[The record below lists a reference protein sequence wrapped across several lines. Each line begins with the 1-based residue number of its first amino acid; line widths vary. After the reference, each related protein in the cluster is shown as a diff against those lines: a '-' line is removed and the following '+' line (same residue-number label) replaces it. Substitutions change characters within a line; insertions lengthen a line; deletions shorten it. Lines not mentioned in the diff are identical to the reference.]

1 MSCHLARTTVEA
13 AMTALAQATEPAT
26 TIMLAD
32 DHAIVRSSL
41 RMVLECV
48 PSFHVVA
55 EAGDVPEALR
65 KIRAYKP
72 RVALLDLSM
81 PDGPST
87 AAIADFQAASPH
99 TAIVFLTMEDEPA
112 LAQAALRAGAEGFVL
127 KEQADGELVDA
138 VRAVAAGSRYLSP
151 ELGARIAR
159 MPDRPPPPPDNLT
172 ERELEVL
179 RMIALGHTNT
189 EIAQTLFLSVRT
201 VESHRSHIQHKI
213 GRNTRADLVAYA
225 FEHELVEPESA
236 AE

>member
-1 MSCHLARTTVEA
+1 MSRDAARATVGI

-41 RMVLECV
+41 RMVLECE

-55 EAGDVPEALR
+55 EAADVPEALR
-65 KIRAYKP
+65 KVRAYKP

-81 PDGPST
+81 PGGPTTS
-87 AAIADFQAASPH
+87 AISDFQKASPH

-138 VRAVAAGSRYLSP
+138 VRAVAGGSRYLSP

-159 MPDRPPPPPDNLT
+159 MPDGPPSPPDNLT
-172 ERELEVL
+172 QRELEVL

-201 VESHRSHIQHKI
+201 VESHRSHIQRKI
-213 GRNTRADLVAYA
+213 GRSTRAELVAYA
-225 FEHELVEPESA
+225 HEHELVEAESA
-236 AE
+236 AQ

>member
-1 MSCHLARTTVEA
+1 MSCHAVPTTVEC

-41 RMVLECV
+41 RMVLECE
-48 PSFHVVA
+48 PSFHVIA
-55 EAGDVPEALR
+55 EAGDVSEALR

-81 PDGPST
+81 PGGPST
-87 AAIADFQAASPH
+87 AAIADFQAASPG

-138 VRAVAAGSRYLSP
+138 VRAVASGSRYLSP

-159 MPDRPPPPPDNLT
+159 MPDGPPPPPDNLT
-172 ERELEVL
+172 ERELQVL
-179 RMIALGHTNT
+179 RMIALGHTNA

-225 FEHELVEPESA
+225 HEHQLVEPESA
-236 AE
+236 AQ